1 MAEITASL
9 VKALREKSGVGM
21 MDCKKALQETAGD
34 MEAAID
40 WLRAKGLSKAA
51 KKADR
56 IAAEGV
62 VAVSVRID
70 GAGMTAAAI
79 ELNAET
85 DFVARNEGFQT
96 AARKIAQAALDV
108 DGDVAALRAAPF
120 EGATVADSVTHL
132 IATIGENMLLR
143 RTARF
148 SVAQGAIGAYV
159 HGAVPGAADLGRIGV
174 LVAVEGAGDQG
185 VLRELGRNIALHA
198 AATSPLSLSVDDL
211 DPAAVERE
219 RAIFTEQSI
228 ASGKPPSVAEKMVE
242 GRIRKFYEEA
252 VLLKQA
258 YVRDPAITIEGLVA
272 QTAKQLGSPV
282 KVVGFARLAL
292 GEGVEKEAGDFAA
305 EVASMAGTN
314 QGPAPADGTDPK
326 VESASRLLDL
336 EQD

>member
-1 MAEITASL
+1 MAEVTATL

-56 IAAEGV
+56 IAAEGI
-62 VAVSVRID
+62 VAVAVR
-70 GAGMTAAAI
+70 GMTGAVI

-85 DFVARNEGFQT
+85 DFVARNETFQAT
-96 AARKIAQAALDV
+96 ARSIAAAALDV
-108 DGDVAALRAAPF
+108 EGDVEALRASPF
-120 EGATVADSVTHL
+120 GGATVADTVTSL
-132 IATIGENMLLR
+132 VATIGENMVLR
-143 RTARF
+143 RSVRF
-148 SVAQGAIGAYV
+148 SVSPGAIGVYV
-159 HGAVPGAADLGRIGV
+159 HGAVAGASDLGRIGV
-174 LVAVEGAGDQG
+174 LVAVEGEGDQET
-185 VLRELGRNIALHA
+185 LRELGRNIAVHA
-198 AATSPLSLSVDDL
+198 AAAAPLALTVEEL
-211 DPAAVERE
+211 DPAAVDRE

-282 KVVGFARLAL
+282 KVVGFARIAL
-292 GEGVEKEAGDFAA
+292 GEGIEKETSDFAA
-305 EVASMAGTN
+305 DVAAMTGAG
-314 QGPAPADGTDPK
+314 
-326 VESASRLLDL
+326 
-336 EQD
+336 